1 MTSLKFAK
9 KEEKNGGVKALGGS
23 ASPASGVSAG
33 VKGEASS
40 GVSGFGKASGFS
52 ASASSQAAVKGF
64 DLYSGLTVLELA
76 KQMRYAGFQATEVG
90 KAVEIVREMKKDKA
104 FVILAFTSNM
114 VSSGLREVFTG
125 LCRRKQVDCIITGI
139 GSVEEDLMKTNS
151 PFTLGSFDADDAEL
165 HERGVNRIGNIFVE
179 NSHYEWLEKQLQPFF
194 ADMLAL
200 QKKNNKMLAP
210 SELIHELGL
219 RTNDPNS
226 FIHQASRNNIPV
238 FCPAPTDGAFGL
250 QVFFFKQDNADFGI
264 DVTGDMMKLEK
275 LVMNADKT
283 GGIILGGGFA
293 KHHAIGVNILRGG
306 FDYAVYVSTGTER
319 DGSLS
324 GARTKEAVSW
334 GKINAKAKTAFVE
347 CDATIAFP
355 LIAAAAFD

>member
-1 MTSLKFAK
+1 LKTEKITGFELSPKMT
-9 KEEKNGGVKALGGS
+9 
-23 ASPASGVSAG
+23 
-33 VKGEASS
+33 
-40 GVSGFGKASGFS
+40 
-52 ASASSQAAVKGF
+52 AA
-64 DLYSGLTVLELA
+64 DLS
-76 KQMRYAGFQATEVG
+76 KQMRFAGFQATEVG
-90 KAVEIVREMKKDKA
+90 KAAEIVREMKRERA
-104 FVILAFTSNM
+104 FTILAFTSNM
-114 VSSGLREVFTG
+114 VSSGLREVFAD
-125 LCRRKQVDCIITGI
+125 LCKRKLVDCIITGI
-139 GSVEEDLMKTNS
+139 GSVEEDLMKSNS
-151 PFTLGSFDADDAEL
+151 PFQLGSFDADDADL
-165 HERGVNRIGNIFVE
+165 HSRGINRIGNIFVE
-179 NSHYEWLEKQLQPFF
+179 NAHYEWLEKQLQPFF
-194 ADMLAL
+194 KDMLAL
-200 QKKNNKMLAP
+200 QKKNNKLLAP
-210 SELIHELGL
+210 SELIHELGH
-219 RTNDPNS
+219 RTNDPHS
-226 FIHQASRNNIPV
+226 FIHQAAVNNIPI

-250 QVFFFKQDNADFGI
+250 QVFFFKQDNKDFGI

-334 GKINAKAKTAFVE
+334 GKINEHAHTAFVE